1 MNLVSKN
8 RLGVLWK
15 QYNTF
20 LILLVIIIASSLMS
34 NKFFTA
40 TNVPVLLRQIA
51 PVGITSMGMLV
62 VVCMGGID
70 LSVGSIMAVG
80 CVLGAPIINQTGS
93 ITICVLAV
101 LATGLIL
108 GSISGYFIAFMNIA
122 PFVMTLAM
130 MTIATG
136 VSYIYSKA
144 RPVQFSDRRFSDFI
158 QNYFFGIPT
167 PVIFMIAICIAAYLI
182 FRYTLA
188 GRMFLAIGS
197 NEEAVRLS
205 GINVKKFKFMGYAI
219 SGVLSAWC
227 GLMMAG
233 RTNVS
238 SPLVGNG
245 AEMDAIAA
253 VVIGGASLAGGRGSV
268 PNTLMGA
275 IILGIISNIMNLLN
289 IPAYPQ
295 NIVKGVI
302 IILAGVIQQ
311 FDKKK

>member
-1 MNLVSKN
+1 MDIVSKN
-8 RLGVLWK
+8 RAGAFWK

-20 LILLVIIIASSLMS
+20 FILIVIVIASSLMS

-40 TNVPVLLRQIA
+40 TNVPVLMRQIA
-51 PVGITSMGMLV
+51 PVGITSIGMLI

-93 ITICVLAV
+93 ISFCVAV
-101 LATGLIL
+101 VLVTGLVL
-108 GSISGYFIAFMNIA
+108 GAVSGYFIAFMNIA

-136 VSYIYSKA
+136 ISYIYSKA
-144 RPVQFSDRRFSDFI
+144 RPVQFTDRRFSDFI
-158 QNYFFGIPT
+158 QSYFFGIPT
-167 PVIFMIAICIAAYLI
+167 PVIFMIVICIIAYCM
-182 FRYTLA
+182 FRYTLM

-197 NEEAVRLS
+197 NEESVRLS
-205 GINVKKFKFMGYAI
+205 GINVRKYKFIGYAI

-275 IILGIISNIMNLLN
+275 IILGIISNIMNLMN

-295 NIVKGVI
+295 NVVKGVI
-302 IILAGVIQQ
+302 IILAVVIQQ